1 MYVLYVQ
8 QHTNIVDAIC
18 LGGWRQINLAS
29 QPSLHHFNDPCLS
42 HRSPHTYTS
51 TRRWTNTPPSSALQW
66 DFAVLRVEYSQLDK

>member
-8 QHTNIVDAIC
+8 QHTNIVDAFC

-51 TRRWTNTPPSSALQW
+51 KHPSSSELQW
-66 DFAVLRVEYSQLDK
+66 DFAVLRVEYNQLDK